1 MCFRGRKYQSLH
13 LYCYSSTLSLMMDTY
28 GYSLKG
34 KQQEKTKTQT
44 RIICIV
50 ELNFLKNVHL
60 YISCLCSFS
69 ASLVGKE
76 HWGIKMHEPWTF

>member
-1 MCFRGRKYQSLH
+1 MCFGGRKYQSLH

-28 GYSLKG
+28 GYSLKRKAARENKNSNQNNMYDG
-34 KQQEKTKTQT
+34 TQ
-44 RIICIV
+44 
-50 ELNFLKNVHL
+50 FLKKNVHL

-76 HWGIKMHEPWTF
+76 HWGIKNA